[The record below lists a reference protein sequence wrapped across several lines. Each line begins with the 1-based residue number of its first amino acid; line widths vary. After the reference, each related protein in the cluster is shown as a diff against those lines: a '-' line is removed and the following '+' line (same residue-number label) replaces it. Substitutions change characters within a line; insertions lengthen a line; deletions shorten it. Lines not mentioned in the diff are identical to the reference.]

1 MISRP
6 SNDGRPVDIPSH
18 SFHFPFTYQPTFS
31 AWGMSQS
38 APRLCNPLFSPF
50 LPFFIGILTPQK
62 SKPELRSELPWR
74 ASRKSWASARGET
87 TRTVLLRFGQAQR
100 ISMLVTSV
108 EHLQQPM
115 KKESQQQKKW
125 SRSANFT
132 ATNLLLSYLAM
143 YQFWQK
149 FTSWL
154 TFAIFG
160 SVLVSLEE

>member
-1 MISRP
+1 
-6 SNDGRPVDIPSH
+6 
-18 SFHFPFTYQPTFS
+18 
-31 AWGMSQS
+31 
-38 APRLCNPLFSPF
+38 
-50 LPFFIGILTPQK
+50 
-62 SKPELRSELPWR
+62 
-74 ASRKSWASARGET
+74 
-87 TRTVLLRFGQAQR
+87 
-100 ISMLVTSV
+100 MLVTSV

-132 ATNLLLSYLAM
+132 ATNLLLSYPAM

-149 FTSWL
+149 FTSWQ